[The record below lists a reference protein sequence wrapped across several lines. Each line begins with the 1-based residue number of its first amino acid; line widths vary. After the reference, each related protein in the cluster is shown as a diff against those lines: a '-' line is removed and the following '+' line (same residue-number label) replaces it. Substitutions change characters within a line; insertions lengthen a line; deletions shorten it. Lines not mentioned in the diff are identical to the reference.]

1 MSVVVSKRKTG
12 QLVVF
17 TKLRQ
22 LCAYT
27 KTIVENETYFP
38 VQNYQVKGKK
48 VVQNNV
54 KPVLAKRIYNSVLS
68 VNNYANRAN
77 KVFVK
82 CQVDY
87 ELRRKYQAEA
97 ISEISALLQDM
108 EKAMVECNIPGRVM
122 NYWVGLVVEV
132 QELLRNWRNSEYK
145 TAKLG

>member
-1 MSVVVSKRKTG
+1 MSVVASKRKVG

-22 LCAYT
+22 LCSYT
-27 KTIVENETYFP
+27 KTIVENATYFP
-38 VQNYQVKGKK
+38 VENYQTKGKK
-48 VVQNNV
+48 IVQNNV
-54 KPVLAKRIYNSVLS
+54 KSVLAKRIYNSVLS

-82 CQVDY
+82 SHSDY
-87 ELRRKYQAEA
+87 EIRRKYQVEA
-97 ISEISALLQDM
+97 ISEVSALLQDM
-108 EKAMVECNIPGRVM
+108 EKAMAECNIPSRVI

-145 TAKLG
+145 ATVLG